1 MATVNGIKIIKRK
14 ANVITNPDDINDIIN
29 ITEAEACSS
38 SLIMEFFGK
47 LVGPAYYPLI
57 YGRKKDSILMI
68 LLLFLQELMA
78 LKEIRIQNRSLLL

>member
-47 LVGPAYYPLI
+47 FNGKERYILS
-57 YGRKKDSILMI
+57 GRKGIFIPFHLGI
-68 LLLFLQELMA
+68 R
-78 LKEIRIQNRSLLL
+78 EIFHGSD

>member
-14 ANVITNPDDINDIIN
+14 ANVITNPDDINEIIN

-47 LVGPAYYPLI
+47 FMG
-57 YGRKKDSILMI
+57 
-68 LLLFLQELMA
+68 
-78 LKEIRIQNRSLLL
+78 